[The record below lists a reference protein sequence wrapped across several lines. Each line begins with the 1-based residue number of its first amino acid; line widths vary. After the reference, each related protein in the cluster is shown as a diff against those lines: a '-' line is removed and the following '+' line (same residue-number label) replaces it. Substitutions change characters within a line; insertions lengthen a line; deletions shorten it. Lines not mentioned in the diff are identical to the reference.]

1 MLRIGQRVLTGNVE
15 FVKLDVVQKHIDAA
29 QVVRCD
35 VDFLPKEAVAHGIPS
50 QHLFC
55 LQQQRTRA
63 AGRIIDLVDFLL
75 AYGTQPGQQLRNIS
89 RRKELATGLACIA
102 GVHGHQVFIGIAKG
116 INVMLFHIAKVHI
129 CHAVQ
134 QFHELLIALGNGRPQ
149 LVAVHI
155 VIIKQ
160 PCKLPLGGAALC
172 GFLNVPEDCF
182 QRFVEVFIVG
192 CFCTHIAEQLTW
204 QDEEPFFLYQP
215 FPCLLCLCIRH
226 IFIAEIRVACINFA
240 LIDIAGNVLRNITV
254 EHRTENVALEIPSV
268 HCAAQII
275 RNRPDCTVQLFAFL
289 LFFGVYHFYFLHQ
302 MRISAL
308 FSFILT

>member
-1 MLRIGQRVLTGNVE
+1 
-15 FVKLDVVQKHIDAA
+15 
-29 QVVRCD
+29 
-35 VDFLPKEAVAHGIPS
+35 
-50 QHLFC
+50 
-55 LQQQRTRA
+55 
-63 AGRIIDLVDFLL
+63 
-75 AYGTQPGQQLRNIS
+75 
-89 RRKELATGLACIA
+89 
-102 GVHGHQVFIGIAKG
+102 
-116 INVMLFHIAKVHI
+116 MLFHIAKVHI

-134 QFHELLIALGNGRPQ
+134 QFHELLIALGNSRTQ
-149 LVAVHI
+149 LIAVDI

-160 PCKLPLGGAALC
+160 PCKLSLRGAALC
-172 GFLNVPEDCF
+172 GFLNVPEHRF
-182 QRFVEVFIVG
+182 QRFVEVFIAG
-192 CFCTHIAEQLTW
+192 RFCPHIAEQLTG
-204 QDEEPFFLYQP
+204 QDEEPFFLYQS

-240 LIDIAGNVLRNITV
+240 LIDIAGDVLRNITV
-254 EHRTENVALEIPSV
+254 EHRTENVALKIPSV